1 VKIMIVGGGGREHA
15 LAWRLSQ
22 SRSVKGII
30 VSPGNPGIAQVA
42 TCVPAPRDVTGFA
55 EIAHAHGADLTIV
68 GPEAPLVAGI
78 VDDFHQKRLK
88 IIGPTREAAKLEGSK
103 VFAKRFLQ
111 RMGIPTARS
120 ISADT
125 YDEALLFL
133 KNFSFPVVIKADGLA
148 AGKGVMIAQNQEE
161 AKNAIQRLGPDLVI
175 EEFLE
180 GEEISFI
187 GISNGQTILPLAPTQ
202 DHKRIFDKD
211 QGPNTGGMGAYV
223 DARLLTSEQTTQ
235 IMDRIMIPAIVG
247 MRESG
252 TPFTGFLYAGIMM
265 TADGPKVL
273 EFNVRLGDP
282 ETQALMH
289 SFRGDFAD
297 FLGMMVSGVGGITAR
312 AWGTCSVCVVLA
324 AQGYPE
330 APRTGDTI
338 TGIEQ
343 AEATGAI
350 VFQAGTKRVDHQ
362 LVTNGGRVLGVT
374 AAGDTLQAALAK
386 AYEAV
391 GKVHFVGMQYRADI
405 GRKGLRRW

>member
-1 VKIMIVGGGGREHA
+1 V
-15 LAWRLSQ
+15 
-22 SRSVKGII
+22 
-30 VSPGNPGIAQVA
+30 
-42 TCVPAPRDVTGFA
+42 
-55 EIAHAHGADLTIV
+55 
-68 GPEAPLVAGI
+68 
-78 VDDFHQKRLK
+78 
-88 IIGPTREAAKLEGSK
+88 
-103 VFAKRFLQ
+103 
-111 RMGIPTARS
+111 
-120 ISADT
+120 DT

-148 AGKGVMIAQNQEE
+148 AGKGVVIAQNQEE

-223 DARLLTSEQTTQ
+223 DARLLTSEQTSQ
-235 IMDRIMIPAIVG
+235 IMDQIMIPAIVG

-330 APRTGDTI
+330 APRTGDPI

-343 AEATGAI
+343 AEATGAV

-374 AAGDTLQAALAK
+374 AAADTLQAALAK

-391 GKVHFVGMQYRADI
+391 GKVHFDGMQYRTDI